1 MMDGMVPSP
10 GSRAQARAS
19 TVFVCFVQLY
29 KTTTKKKKKKI
40 RNNPILF
47 RSSFHLLNEIPFSFF
62 LSSSR
67 FIKGDWRVGWN
78 PPREKERKRFLID
91 APSFEIKLPKKFV
104 FATVVGGNWI
114 SAKTFELRALLRLPS
129 YILSSFFS

>member
-1 MMDGMVPSP
+1 MEWFRLQAP
-10 GSRAQARAS
+10 GRRHGQALCL
-19 TVFVCFVQLY
+19 FVLFNYIKQQ
-29 KTTTKKKKKKI
+29 KKKKKKKI

-78 PPREKERKRFLID
+78 PPRKRKRFLID

-114 SAKTFELRALLRLPS
+114 SAKTFELRAAPPPS
-129 YILSSFFS
+129 VLYIV